1 MAEVRRVPSFDL
13 TKALVYTHRWLGV
26 AGGMLFVTWFVS
38 GIVMVYKR
46 MPRLDPEERL
56 MSLPVLDLSGVRIP
70 PGEAVQLVG
79 LSPDRLRIGML
90 RDRPVYRFAQ
100 GPQWSMVFADTGELL
115 QSLTLLFSGKSVPE
129 HRLTHSGAI
138 CSFTTCVDAVK
149 LTARAP

>member
-26 AGGMLFVTWFVS
+26 AGGLLFVTWFVS

-90 RDRPVYRFAQ
+90 RDRPVYRFAP
-100 GPQWSMVFADTGELL
+100 GP
-115 QSLTLLFSGKSVPE
+115 
-129 HRLTHSGAI
+129 I
-138 CSFTTCVDAVK
+138 
-149 LTARAP
+149 

>member
-1 MAEVRRVPSFDL
+1 
-13 TKALVYTHRWLGV
+13 
-26 AGGMLFVTWFVS
+26 
-38 GIVMVYKR
+38 

-56 MSLPVLDLSGVRIP
+56 MSLPVLDLSGVRIS

-79 LSPDRLRIGML
+79 LSPDRLRIRML

-115 QSLTLLFSGKSVPE
+115 QSMTLLFSGKSMPE

-138 CSFTTCVDAVK
+138 CSFSTCVDAVK